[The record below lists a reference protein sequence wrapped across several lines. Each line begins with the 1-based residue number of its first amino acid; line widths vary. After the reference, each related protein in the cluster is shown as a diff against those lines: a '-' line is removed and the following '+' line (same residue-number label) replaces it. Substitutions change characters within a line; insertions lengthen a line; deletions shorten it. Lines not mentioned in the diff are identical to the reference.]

1 MRYICAN
8 EIGSVVLGTPV
19 FIRYDVNIDFDK
31 PLIFN
36 TFFTV
41 LYQPRLFL
49 ANIGLFR
56 PFCFFIGFFFTPNTG
71 LLGGFG
77 RFGNFALAVF
87 IMELI
92 HLS

>member
-1 MRYICAN
+1 MK
-8 EIGSVVLGTPV
+8 LGPSSLELL
-19 FIRYDVNIDFDK
+19 FLLDMNKHKNVNIDFDK
-31 PLIFN
+31 LLIFN

>member
-1 MRYICAN
+1 MK
-8 EIGSVVLGTPV
+8 LGPSSLELL
-19 FIRYDVNIDFDK
+19 FLLDMNKHKNVNIDFDK

-49 ANIGLFR
+49 ANICLFR

>member
-1 MRYICAN
+1 MK
-8 EIGSVVLGTPV
+8 LGPSSLELL
-19 FIRYDVNIDFDK
+19 FLLDMYKHKNVNIDFDK